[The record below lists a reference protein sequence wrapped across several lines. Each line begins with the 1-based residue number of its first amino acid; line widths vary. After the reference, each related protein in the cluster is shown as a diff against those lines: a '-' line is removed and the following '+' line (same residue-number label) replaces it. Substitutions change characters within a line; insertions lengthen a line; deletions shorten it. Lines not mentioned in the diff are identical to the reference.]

1 MSRAEGSGAGV
12 DRGMRLRGI
21 TSAALEMIGVGTV
34 SAVVAVVI
42 SWDVSGGWA
51 ALVLAV
57 LFALSFVLAPLILD
71 LRAAVREY
79 ERAVAGTDREATLD
93 DLRDVSAELTRKVR
107 MLREEVAQLRKPWW
121 RRRRAG

>member
-1 MSRAEGSGAGV
+1 M
-12 DRGMRLRGI
+12 DRGTRLRGI

-34 SAVVAVVI
+34 SAAVAVVI

-57 LFALSFVLAPLILD
+57 LFAVSFVLAPLILD
-71 LRAAVREY
+71 LRATVREY
-79 ERAVAGTDREATLD
+79 ERAVAGTDREARLD

-107 MLREEVAQLRKPWW
+107 MLREEVAQMRKPWW